1 MVENKTGVF
10 CTRSCPFSSPSSS
23 FTSKSLQSWTRNVS
37 RNESENAWK
46 RSNRRSRKTPV
57 RPREPRV
64 AAVSGFPG
72 TAGRVPVGSP
82 KTGRYAAVRENRKFD
97 QSPAQRVRPKKE
109 MRQTWETPK
118 RAKSDDFGRCGE
130 KAGESQGVVRA
141 PWQTQ
146 LPAVRAVWGFRVGV
160 VERAKT
166 VPLGSEAQIVPPFQG
181 KQRGH
186 TQNWREISMA
196 NRKIKFPLWLMPETK
211 ATVERL

>member
-1 MVENKTGVF
+1 M
-10 CTRSCPFSSPSSS
+10 
-23 FTSKSLQSWTRNVS
+23 
-37 RNESENAWK
+37 
-46 RSNRRSRKTPV
+46 PV

-64 AAVSGFPG
+64 AAVSDFPG
-72 TAGRVPVGSP
+72 TAGRVPTGNP
-82 KTGRYAAVRENRKFD
+82 KTGRCAAVRENRKFD
-97 QSPAQRVRPKKE
+97 QSPAQRVRSKEE
-109 MRQTWETPK
+109 MRRTWETPK

-146 LPAVRAVWGFRVGV
+146 LPAVRAVWSFDAGV

-166 VPLGSEAQIVPPFQG
+166 APLGSEAQIVPLFQG

>member
-1 MVENKTGVF
+1 MRAGTHPKAVGSVPTGAAEK
-10 CTRSCPFSSPSSS
+10 RLS
-23 FTSKSLQSWTRNVS
+23 TSVS
-37 RNESENAWK
+37 RV
-46 RSNRRSRKTPV
+46 SRLCPIF
-57 RPREPRV
+57 R
-64 AAVSGFPG
+64 AQPG
-72 TAGRVPVGSP
+72 GVPTERKNGCCAKVQ
-82 KTGRYAAVRENRKFD
+82 ENRKFD
-97 QSPAQRVRPKKE
+97 QSPAQRVRSKKE

-141 PWQTQ
+141 PWRTH
-146 LPAVRAVWGFRVGV
+146 LPAVRAVLGFHAGV
-160 VERAKT
+160 FERAKI
-166 VPLGSEAQIVPPFQG
+166 VPLGSEAQIITLFQG